1 MNLER
6 IAASRRILA
15 TRTTSALA
23 TPVHELPPPRAV
35 SRRQFVRSSA
45 GAVVAGAALGSGI
58 LRPSVAH
65 AFENADPVPIPGG
78 TPLLG
83 GGYHVWA
90 PGGDPIDAEP
100 ITITDFNGFVG
111 LAYISGMVTRR
122 NRKTNAVD
130 ILPFNGAD
138 MRFMQG
144 VYRGQDGRVRRGAFG
159 LI

>member
-1 MNLER
+1 MNIDR
-6 IAASRRILA
+6 IRASRRFP
-15 TRTTSALA
+15 ALSSSD
-23 TPVHELPPPRAV
+23 VHDFVPRAPIPV
-35 SRRQFVRSSA
+35 SRRQFVRTSA
-45 GAVVAGAALGSGI
+45 GVVVAGAALRGGI
-58 LRPSVAH
+58 LRPSTAQ
-65 AFENADPVPIPGG
+65 AFAGSDPVPIPGG

-83 GGYHVWA
+83 GGFHVYA

-111 LAYISGMVTRR
+111 LAYISGTVMRR
-122 NRKTNAVD
+122 QKSTGVVD
-130 ILPFNGAD
+130 VLPFTGAD